1 MIRRYIRS
9 NEYLAEW
16 EILDTKSVPNT
27 DGFYTDYTLYKK
39 QDEELYICM
48 FGDREYND
56 PDEDYADFITED
68 SEEAYDW
75 FYDYNGFEN
84 DDDVYAASDEADSY
98 EVEDTNQ
105 EYHSD
110 ATSINSNKLPAVYK
124 LVDFHPG
131 DVVLDFGGGKFDN
144 AVNYLKD
151 KDVTLLVYDPYN
163 RSAEH
168 NQEVLSIL
176 KEHGGADA
184 AVNSNVLNVIKEPEA
199 RQTVLR
205 NISRLTKKGA
215 PIYITVY
222 EGKKNNEGEVTRS
235 GYQLNRKT
243 ADYLEEIQTVFKD
256 AERHGKLITA
266 INADIDVS
274 VDNIDNLIQDL
285 TNDLHVDLMMTMTSP
300 DFGFDD
306 DEVDDYSAIDVEYQ
320 LEENRIRVEVRAE
333 LTYEGLDALREELD
347 SVIRQYDNDTY
358 FDMLEP
364 GILES
369 YLYLR

>member
-1 MIRRYIRS
+1 M
-9 NEYLAEW
+9 
-16 EILDTKSVPNT
+16 
-27 DGFYTDYTLYKK
+27 KK
-39 QDEELYICM
+39 LRIIHCSD
-48 FGDREYND
+48 
-56 PDEDYADFITED
+56 
-68 SEEAYDW
+68 
-75 FYDYNGFEN
+75 EN
-84 DDDVYAASDEADSY
+84 DDWRLESAP
-98 EVEDTNQ
+98 Q
-105 EYHSD
+105 EYTSEN
-110 ATSINSNKLPAVYK
+110 TSINKTKLPAVYN
-124 LVDFHPG
+124 LVKFKPG
-131 DVVLDFGGGKFDN
+131 SLVLDFGGGKWDS

-222 EGKKNNEGEVTRS
+222 EGKKNNEGEVTKS

-266 INADIDVS
+266 INANIDVS

-285 TNDLHVDLMMTMTSP
+285 TNDLHADLMMTMTSP

-306 DEVDDYSAIDVEYQ
+306 DEVDDYSDIDVEYQ
-320 LEENRIRVEVRAE
+320 PQENSLRIEVRAE

-347 SVIRQYDNDTY
+347 NVIRQYDNDAY